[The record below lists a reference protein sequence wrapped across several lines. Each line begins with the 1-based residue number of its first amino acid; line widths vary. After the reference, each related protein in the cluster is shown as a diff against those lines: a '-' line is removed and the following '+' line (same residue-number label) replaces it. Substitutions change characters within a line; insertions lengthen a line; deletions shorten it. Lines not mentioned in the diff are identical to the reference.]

1 MHKLLNSIIL
11 VLAMILALPCYAQV
25 EITKTD
31 KIQPDQQVFMDMA
44 VSAAKTSVADQG
56 LPCGAVV
63 ILNGAWRSTGMPSGE
78 QSAEETAI
86 RKSRTKSLSN
96 AQLYTVVQPTAT
108 VMKAIADAGIPT
120 VYYSVAAAEAI
131 AAGIHSAKDYEGAAE
146 SINLVQVP
154 LDEALSLV
162 RSWKGSK

>member
-1 MHKLLNSIIL
+1 MRTILKSIL
-11 VLAMILALPCYAQV
+11 LALAVAISLPMGAQV
-25 EITKTD
+25 EITRTD

-86 RKSRTKSLSN
+86 RKSRTKSLAN
-96 AQLYTVVQPTAT
+96 AQIYTVIQPTAA
-108 VMKAIADAGIPT
+108 VMKAIADAGIST
-120 VYYSVAAAEAI
+120 VYYAVSSADAI
-131 AAGIHSAKDYEGAAE
+131 AADIHSAKDYEGEAVKLT
-146 SINLVQVP
+146 LVQVP
-154 LDEALSLV
+154 LDEAMSLV
-162 RSWKGSK
+162 RSWKKSK